1 MPIQRER
8 QKVYAPNELDRLS
21 DFLMEEILNTPDD
34 ELLAEAVQEFGDL
47 RAFEAKTAN
56 VVNGNSS
63 DRVSRK

>member
-1 MPIQRER
+1 MPIQREP
-8 QKVYAPNELDRLS
+8 QKVRAQNELDRLS

-47 RAFEAKTAN
+47 RAFEAKMAN

-63 DRVSRK
+63 DKVSRK